1 MSSADL
7 RAPKKRKLS
16 SKQLAQGSINS
27 SPRSSEKRRKL
38 SPTSPSEILP
48 EMEHNSEPL
57 EPSSVSSFPEYNEP
71 AIPVVS
77 TAAASIPPARNIESL
92 PQPASL
98 SCSSVASL
106 ESEISDSAR
115 LASLAS
121 NEFFD
126 EPVVSNNK
134 SLVTLPSNRR
144 FLHPNENVERL
155 GKKPTRAQVVSITTN
170 LLSEGCHYNF
180 LDVIPLQNQ
189 PFIETLLMKQ
199 YTTEPMKMEE
209 CATWKSWSRQKFCQE
224 LLSAVPDTSV
234 VRPDSAT
241 NFVELI
247 SQLPI
252 QFSLENPA
260 VEDAFDLSLQAIVH
274 RFPDATPE
282 MHLKAVKILTSR
294 LPEQPINWRA
304 ILSRKINGKDVNLK
318 TVNGFRLT
326 WLAQLAKAR
335 SVREHAMEFGYE
347 VNYTAHTRYMKDPP
361 IKKKLPY
368 YQFKTPTNIDV
379 QKTSCTGCG
388 RDYHSVAKCR
398 FKKSEFFNHSP
409 VTFIGSE
416 AHKALLAKHP
426 NAKVIPFTENAKDSQ
441 SAFSAKS
448 SSEKSQHT
456 KSGKSPDINSLL
468 NTICNKNPENNFIN
482 VTVAAISQ
490 EANTTKSNVN
500 ALLDTG
506 SLAGDFIA
514 NRVVQALKLQHFVNK
529 QKSKYVCSGLDNKC
543 YNICST
549 IALQVEYF
557 SEKLNKLV
565 SIKINPQVL
574 DFSPIDL
581 VIGRN
586 TIRQYSIFSDVPSQL
601 STSSA
606 TIPCG
611 CQPER
616 IHVLEGAPKGS
627 ASAQK
632 QDLAVAQTRGILAS
646 LLDKTDHLV
655 RISAA
660 DIDEIEESASDSF
673 LPWTRQF
680 YDDDPLSKIH
690 ISGDEIQQKK
700 IINLCIEFRDI
711 FKNELDNMPAA
722 IPPFNL
728 LVDDLKWRVTSN
740 RTPPR
745 PQTTENQKE
754 IVRQIKT
761 LEEKGIIEK
770 SQSAYYSQVLMV
782 PKPDGTRRLCID
794 YRNLN
799 DCTVDASWPIP
810 NISDMLQRIG
820 SQKPK
825 IFGTMD
831 LTQGYHQAP
840 LTMQTRAF
848 TSFIVFCGVYQFTRL
863 PFGLKRAPSYFQE
876 VMATFVLA
884 GLIHITC
891 EMYIDDCNVFGQSTD
906 EFIARLKQIFERFRK
921 YHVFL
926 KASKC
931 FFGYT
936 EIDFVGKVISEEGLK
951 MSRSKIQSVLDFP
964 LPSISKQLKSFLGLV
979 NYFRDFVRNHSNIV
993 KPLHA
998 LLTNYQKSKKISW
1011 TEEAKPAFESIKTEI
1026 AKCTTMHFLN
1036 DTDPIFLQTDA
1047 SEYGIGGYLFQLI
1060 DGKEVPIAFVS
1071 KSLSVPQLRWAI
1083 IQKEAYAIFYTCMH
1097 LKTLIR
1103 DRRFTLRTDHRNLL
1117 YISQNSNPMI
1127 VRWYMALSE
1136 YSFDLE
1142 YIKGENNNVA
1152 DTMSRL
1158 CYNNMKNSPTE
1169 YSQPEIFQTSIID
1182 KFSLTEYQYK
1192 TIASLHNS
1200 HVGHFG
1206 LERTLKR
1213 LKDVGKTWEF
1223 QRQHV
1228 RYFIDH
1234 CPCCQK
1240 MSLLK
1245 IPIHAHAFTTS
1256 TYTPMECL
1264 NIDFVGPFPDSG
1276 YVFVIIDTF
1285 TRWVE
1290 LYHTLDATAIS
1301 ASKCLLQHFGR
1312 FGAPYQIRSDNGPH
1326 FVADVIREFLQ
1337 LIGTEH
1343 CLTLAYSKEEN
1354 ALVERMNK
1362 EINRHLRALT
1372 FENSSLD
1379 NYAESLPFV
1388 QRILNSNYSD
1398 RLKISAAQLLFGNVI
1413 NLDRGIFLPIQE
1425 RQESSKPLSK
1435 HMSKMLAIQ
1444 NSLLKAAAKE
1454 LLRTDLLHMTKQ
1466 TFPYTEFEPNSY
1478 VLVHYRS
1485 GAPPSRLHTFWRGP
1499 MKVISGSNSRYLL
1512 QDLVTNKEKEYH
1524 ISDIKPFKFDPLKTN
1539 PLDVAR
1545 RDHMEFFVET
1555 IIEHKGDVKN
1565 KKDLFFLVKW
1575 LTFDDSHNSWEPY
1588 SLLRDTAKLH
1598 EYLKNQNLK
1607 RLIPQKFKN

>member
-1 MSSADL
+1 MPPQASL
-7 RAPKKRKLS
+7 
-16 SKQLAQGSINS
+16 
-27 SPRSSEKRRKL
+27 
-38 SPTSPSEILP
+38 EISL
-48 EMEHNSEPL
+48 ERTHVSEPF
-57 EPSSVSSFPEYNEP
+57 EPPSASSLQEP
-71 AIPVVS
+71 TETAIPVLS
-77 TAAASIPPARNIESL
+77 TAAAINEPSRNVESMLPA
-92 PQPASL
+92 ASL
-98 SCSSVASL
+98 SCSSVASV

-121 NEFFD
+121 NDFCN
-126 EPVVSNNK
+126 EPVVSNN
-134 SLVTLPSNRR
+134 SSSVILPSQRR

-180 LDVIPLQNQ
+180 LDIIPLQNQ
-189 PFIETLLMKQ
+189 PFVETLLMKQ
-199 YTTEPMKMEE
+199 YTTDPVKMEE
-209 CATWKSWSRQKFCQE
+209 CASWKSWSRQKFCQE

-234 VRPDSAT
+234 ARPDSAT

-318 TVNGFRLT
+318 TINGFRLT

-347 VNYTAHTRYMKDPP
+347 VNYTANTRYMKDPP
-361 IKKKLPY
+361 IRKKLAY
-368 YQFKTPTNIDV
+368 NQTKSPTSTNAEKI
-379 QKTSCTGCG
+379 SCTGCG
-388 RDYHSVAKCR
+388 RDYHSVTKCR
-398 FKKSEFFNHSP
+398 FKQSQFFNHLP
-409 VTFIGSE
+409 VAFKDSE

-426 NAKVIPFTENAKDSQ
+426 NASVIPFSENAQNKQ
-441 SAFSAKS
+441 SSFSKS
-448 SSEKSQHT
+448 NSSEQSRHT
-456 KSGKSPDINSLL
+456 KSGESLDINFLL
-468 NTICNKNPENNFIN
+468 NTICNQNPENNFIH

-490 EANTTKSNVN
+490 GNNITKSNVK

-514 NRVVQALKLQHFVNK
+514 NRVIKALNLDNFVK
-529 QKSKYVCSGLDNKC
+529 EQKSKYVCSGLDNKC
-543 YNICST
+543 CNICST
-549 IALQVEYF
+549 IALQVEYY

-586 TIRQYSIFSDVPSQL
+586 TIRQYSIFSEVPSQL
-601 STSSA
+601 SLLPSSSTTDLVLESNSKIEVA
-606 TIPCG
+606 LSCG
-611 CQPER
+611 CQPDR
-616 IHVLEGAPKGS
+616 THLLDGAPKGPS
-627 ASAQK
+627 SAQK

-646 LLDKTDHLV
+646 MVDKTDHLV

-660 DIDEIEESASDSF
+660 DVDEINESASDSF
-673 LPWTRQF
+673 LPWSRQF
-680 YDDDPLSKIH
+680 FDDDPLTKIH
-690 ISGDEIQQKK
+690 ISGDEIQQRK
-700 IINLCIEFRDI
+700 ILDLCIEFRDI
-711 FKNELDNMPAA
+711 FRNELDDKPAA
-722 IPPFNL
+722 IPPFH
-728 LVDDLKWRVTSN
+728 LVVDELKWKVTSN

-745 PQTTENQKE
+745 PQSTANQKE
-754 IVRQIKT
+754 IVKQIKN
-761 LEEKGIIEK
+761 LVDKGIIEK
-770 SQSAYYSQVLMV
+770 SESAYYSQVLMV
-782 PKPDGTRRLCID
+782 PKPDGSRRLCID

-799 DCTVDASWPIP
+799 DCTLDASWPIP
-810 NISDMLQRIG
+810 NISAMLQRIG
-820 SQKPK
+820 SQKPR

-863 PFGLKRAPSYFQE
+863 PFGLKRAPSYFHE

-891 EMYIDDCNVFGQSTD
+891 EMYIDDCNVFGQNTE
-906 EFIARLKQIFERFRK
+906 EFIARLKQIFERLRK
-921 YHVFL
+921 YHIFL

-951 MSRSKIQSVLDFP
+951 MSRSKIQSVLEFP

-998 LLTNYQKSKKISW
+998 LLTNYQKSKKICW

-1097 LKTLIR
+1097 LKTLLR
-1103 DRRFTLRTDHRNLL
+1103 DRKFTLRTDHRNLL
-1117 YISQNSNPMI
+1117 YISENSNPMI

-1142 YIKGENNNVA
+1142 YIKGESNNVA

-1169 YSQPEIFQTSIID
+1169 YSEPEIFHASIID
-1182 KFSLTEYQYK
+1182 KFSLTDYQYK

-1213 LKDVGKTWEF
+1213 LKDVGKTWVF

-1228 RYFIDH
+1228 RYFIDN

-1245 IPIHAHAFTTS
+1245 VPIHAHAFTTS

-1264 NIDFVGPFPDSG
+1264 NIDFVGPFPDGG
-1276 YVFVIIDTF
+1276 YIFVIIDTF

-1290 LYHTLDATAIS
+1290 LYHTPNATAVS

-1312 FGAPYQIRSDNGPH
+1312 FGAPHQIRSDNGPH

-1337 LIGTEH
+1337 LVGTEH

-1398 RLKISAAQLLFGNVI
+1398 RLKVSSAQLLFGNVI
-1413 NLDRGIFLPIQE
+1413 NLDRGIFLPVEE
-1425 RQESSKPLSK
+1425 RQKSSKPLSK

-1454 LLRTDLLHMTKQ
+1454 LLRTDLLHMTVQ

-1499 MKVISGSNSRYLL
+1499 MKVISGNNSRYLL

-1524 ISDIKPFKFDPLKTN
+1524 ISDMKPFKFDPLKTN
-1539 PLDVAR
+1539 PLDIAR
-1545 RDHMEFFVET
+1545 RDHMEFFVES
-1555 IIEHKGDVKN
+1555 ILEHDGNVKN
-1565 KKDLFFLVKW
+1565 KKDLFFKVKW
-1575 LTFDDSHNSWEPY
+1575 LTFDDSHNSWVPY

-1598 EYLKNQNLK
+1598 EYLQNHNLK
-1607 RLIPQKFKN
+1607 RLIPRKFQQ